1 MFRNLSRNTVFWA
14 HSRNEERK
22 AEATSLEHGVHSV
35 RERAHRARAR
45 TFWRAR
51 AGSTRTHA
59 GASAVAPRHPCR
71 ANVQNFAGSV
81 GPPSPATSAA
91 PIPHSLIRPRPRAHA
106 PAPVSPRAIFALQGI
121 FGGRMPCVGRRRLSG
136 CKRDVHTASEKSTR
150 TSEMHG
156 DAHTRS
162 RSRAHADALTNAL
175 AHAFQPTAHH
185 SQSVSRTRA
194 HACKHARMG

>member
-1 MFRNLSRNTVFWA
+1 MHTPTRSTAWCPAPRPCKHESRNGMRPQFNCHPVEGDA
-14 HSRNEERK
+14 
-22 AEATSLEHGVHSV
+22 
-35 RERAHRARAR
+35 
-45 TFWRAR
+45 
-51 AGSTRTHA
+51 AGHNPPPPYIYIY
-59 GASAVAPRHPCR
+59 GP
-71 ANVQNFAGSV
+71 GSV

-91 PIPHSLIRPRPRAHA
+91 PIPHSLMRPRTRAHA

-136 CKRDVHTASEKSTR
+136 SKRDVHTASEKSTR
-150 TSEMHG
+150 ASEMHG
-156 DAHTRS
+156 GAHTRS